1 MNQIHTL
8 SFRLWGLVALASA
21 ALLTPLSMA
30 QSATSTKT
38 EAAADDVA
46 VVLSPR
52 GWPTQVPVP
61 RNTRLREVS
70 SRKSGLDGFTY
81 ATQNFQFN
89 SSIELDE
96 EAQMRVGEL
105 FECTFAAN
113 RAIAKVLPILR
124 AKKAR
129 TSRNRFDA
137 RLVVDRAAYLEAG
150 GPSSSVG
157 VFKSQWRG
165 DETTKESSIVEDYV
179 LVALDAMGISKEGKV
194 TVKTINSHTL
204 VHEIT
209 HQSTCLNNLPIW
221 INEGMSEYVGYV
233 PFDGEKLDFEKS
245 FDVVVEN
252 AKKRKLDFPFSLQEY
267 FEMSQEDMYAHMGNG
282 VDTYMLSTLCVTY
295 FVHLAGRTGVK
306 NLDTYLKGLIRTG
319 NTKANIKK
327 LIGRL
332 PSGKS
337 FEELFIAA
345 WKEKGVDI
353 TFAKSA
359 K

>member
-1 MNQIHTL
+1 MNTKQTL
-8 SFRLWGLVALASA
+8 SFRGLGVIALAST
-21 ALLTPLSMA
+21 ALLTPICLA
-30 QSATSTKT
+30 QSATSK
-38 EAAADDVA
+38 AADAADDVA

-61 RNTRLREVS
+61 KNTRLKEIS
-70 SRKSGLDGFTY
+70 SRKSGLDGYTY
-81 ATQNFQFN
+81 ATSNFEFN
-89 SSIELDE
+89 STVELDD
-96 EAQMRVGEL
+96 EAQERVGEL

-113 RAIAKVLPILR
+113 RAIAKVLPIVR
-124 AKKAR
+124 AKKGR
-129 TSRNRFDA
+129 TSRNRFNA
-137 RLVVDRAAYLEAG
+137 RLVVDKEAYIAAG
-150 GPSSSVG
+150 GPETSLG
-157 VFKSQWRG
+157 VFKSSWRG
-165 DETTKESSIVEDYV
+165 QDETKEESIAEDYV
-179 LVALDAMGISKEGKV
+179 LVPLDAMGISKEGKV

-252 AKKRKLDFPFSLQEY
+252 AKKRKLNFPFSLEEY
-267 FEMSQEDMYAHMGNG
+267 LSMSKDDMYAYMGRG

-295 FVHLAGRTGVK
+295 FVHLAGKTGVK
-306 NLDTYLKGLIRTG
+306 NLDTYLKGLIRQG

-332 PSGKS
+332 PRDKS
-337 FEELFIAA
+337 FEDLFIEA

-353 TFAKSA
+353 SFEKSE
-359 K
+359 